1 MSTPETERPTEI
13 QGEDETKD
21 IYFIVSE
28 QKGKEDKEK
37 ESVTRIYRKF
47 LMRDKWRKKI
57 NHIHG

>member
-28 QKGKEDKEK
+28 QKLE
-37 ESVTRIYRKF
+37 
-47 LMRDKWRKKI
+47 KKI
-57 NHIHG
+57 KKKKALTN